1 MKNQYTGD
9 IGDYSKLGMLRAIN
23 QAGFSL
29 GINWYLTP
37 DESSHSKTVTD
48 GKYTDYLKSD
58 CDTPDYELFEHLKRI
73 VDSKK
78 RAVKYLEHNNLW
90 ENTLFFDKILESKL
104 RDKWHN
110 QALKK
115 LCCKDIIFCDPD
127 NGLEVKNTK
136 PTSKN
141 GNKYITY
148 QEAADYYK
156 NGSSIIIYN
165 HRDRKPETE
174 YVKRFLKFREIKE
187 TVDAKMFYLR
197 ASRFF
202 VRDYLFI
209 IRGRHFSDLKNALN
223 KFLTTEWSNYLTK
236 YSI

>member
-1 MKNQYTGD
+1 M
-9 IGDYSKLGMLRAIN
+9 
-23 QAGFSL
+23 
-29 GINWYLTP
+29 
-37 DESSHSKTVTD
+37 
-48 GKYTDYLKSD
+48 GKYTIL
-58 CDTPDYELFEHLKRI
+58 
-73 VDSKK
+73 
-78 RAVKYLEHNNLW
+78 
-90 ENTLFFDKILESKL
+90 DKILESKL

-127 NGLEVKNTK
+127 NGLEVKSTK

-197 ASRFF
+197 ASRFS

-209 IRGRHFSDLKNALN
+209 IHGRHFSDLKNALN
-223 KFLTTEWSNYLTK
+223 KFLTTERSNYLTK